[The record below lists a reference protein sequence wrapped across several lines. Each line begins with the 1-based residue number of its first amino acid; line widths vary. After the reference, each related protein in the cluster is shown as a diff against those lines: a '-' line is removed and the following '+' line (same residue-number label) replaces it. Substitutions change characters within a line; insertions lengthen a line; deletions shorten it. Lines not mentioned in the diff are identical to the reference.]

1 MANCMLYTHCTPL
14 YHILIPQ
21 IYINAFNVTVKYMG
35 LSRLTVHVYQTL
47 CKIIHGKYFVL

>member
-1 MANCMLYTHCTPL
+1 MLYTHCTPL